1 MTDDTGD
8 PKPWDLEQYR
18 GVRRHV
24 ERKKDWE
31 ADEDLVLDQAYRTG
45 KVGPKYDT
53 DGPSLFWLALKT
65 AILTVITVGFYRFW
79 MVTRLRRHYWN
90 AIRVHGDPFEY
101 TGTGLEKFLG
111 FLVAV
116 IILAVYLGIVNIGLV
131 FLGLSFVQHD
141 SFVIIA
147 SIVASLPLVFFAT
160 YRARRYIMA
169 RTRWRGIRF
178 GMDNGAWGYA
188 IRAMWYWFLTI
199 VTGGLLYPYQ
209 QFKLAK
215 YTTDRTWF
223 GDIKFEQNGSW
234 AGIFAYWVWLY
245 IILGMMV
252 LAVWGMA
259 ADPGN
264 PATSIIGWVIFFVG
278 YLAFFIMLLRYE
290 VVVFRYLWSNRRLGD
305 AAFENSV
312 SPGQIISTY
321 LVGTLL
327 VGVFTTLIVVA
338 VIFIVGFV
346 IGMTGNVELL
356 EMMQGGGGTRGGAE
370 IGEMLQSKP
379 GFVLTIVMIY
389 LFMFA
394 VPFALGHVFIT
405 KPILRKKAEAMVI
418 HDAQTI
424 TQSRQR
430 AHDHAAE
437 AGGFADALGVDVGAG
452 I

>member
-1 MTDDTGD
+1 MTDETGG

-31 ADEDLVLDQAYRTG
+31 ADQDLILEQGFRTG
-45 KVGPKYDT
+45 KVTPVYDT
-53 DGPSLFWLALKT
+53 EGPSLFWLALKT
-65 AILTVITVGFYRFW
+65 AVLTVITVGFYRFW
-79 MVTRLRRHYWN
+79 MVTRLRRHYWH
-90 AIRVHGDPFEY
+90 AIRVQGDPFEY
-101 TGTGLEKFLG
+101 TGKGLEKFLG

-116 IILAVYLGIVNIGLV
+116 IILAVYLGLVNLGLV
-131 FLGLSFVQHD
+131 FLGLSFIQHD

-223 GDIKFEQNGSW
+223 GDIKFEQRGSW
-234 AGIFAYWVWLY
+234 AGIFAHWVWLY
-245 IILGMMV
+245 ILLGIMIL
-252 LAVWGMA
+252 AAWGLA

-264 PATSIIGWVIFFVG
+264 PSTSIIGGLIFFVG
-278 YLAFFIMLLRYE
+278 YLAFFFMLLRYE
-290 VVVFRYLWSNRRLGD
+290 IVVFRYLWNHRWLGD

-312 SPGQIISTY
+312 TPGQIISTY
-321 LVGTLL
+321 VVGTLL
-327 VGVFTTLIVVA
+327 VSVVTGLIITAVVIIAA
-338 VIFIVGFV
+338 VV
-346 IGMTGNVELL
+346 IQLTGSADML
-356 EMMQGGGGTRGGAE
+356 EMIRPEPGA
-370 IGEMLQSKP
+370 GEAANLAELAQSKP
-379 GFVLTIVMIY
+379 GVVMVIVAIY
-389 LFMFA
+389 LFLFA

-405 KPILRKKAEAMVI
+405 KPILRRKAEAMVI

>member
-24 ERKKDWE
+24 ERKEDWE
-31 ADEDLVLDQAYRTG
+31 KEQDLILDQAYRTG
-45 KVGPKYDT
+45 KVVPKYDT
-53 DGPSLFWLALKT
+53 EGPSLFWLAMIT
-65 AILTVITVGFYRFW
+65 SVLTVLTLGFYRFW

-90 AIRVHGDPFEY
+90 AIRVQGDPFEY

-116 IILAVYLGIVNIGLV
+116 IILAVYLGLVNIGLA
-131 FLGLSFVQHD
+131 FLGLSYAQHD
-141 SFVIIA
+141 SFVITA
-147 SIVASLPLVFFAT
+147 SIVASLPLIFFAV
-160 YRARRYIMA
+160 YRAHRYIMA

-188 IRAMWYWFLTI
+188 FRATWYWFLTI

-215 YTTDRTWF
+215 YITDRTWF
-223 GDIKFEQNGSW
+223 GDIKFVQKGTW
-234 AGIFAYWVWLY
+234 AGLFAYWVWLY
-245 IILGMMV
+245 IVLGMMI
-252 LAVWGMA
+252 LAIWGLA
-259 ADPGN
+259 ADQGN
-264 PATSIIGWVIFFVG
+264 PATSIIGWLILFVG
-278 YLAFFIMLLRYE
+278 YMTFFILLLRYE
-290 VVVFRYLWSNRRLGD
+290 VVVFRYLWSHRRLGD
-305 AAFENSV
+305 AAFESNV

-321 LVGTLL
+321 LLGSLR
-327 VGVFTTLIVVA
+327 VGVFTTI
-338 VIFIVGFV
+338 IFIAVMFL
-346 IGMTGNVELL
+346 IGVVLQATGSADLAETMT
-356 EMMQGGGGTRGGAE
+356 MGGTRGEAQF
-370 IGEMLQSKP
+370 GELIQSKP
-379 GFVLTIVMIY
+379 AFVAIIVMIY

-394 VPFALGHVFIT
+394 VPFALAQVFIT
-405 KPILRKKAEAMVI
+405 KPVLRRKAEAMVI
-418 HDAQTI
+418 HDAQTL

-430 AHDHAAE
+430 EHDRAAE

>member
-1 MTDDTGD
+1 MTDDTGAQ
-8 PKPWDLEQYR
+8 KPWDLEQYR
-18 GVRRHV
+18 GVRRHA

-31 ADEDLVLDQAYRTG
+31 AEQDLVLEQATHPG
-45 KVGPKYDT
+45 KVVPKYDT
-53 DGPSLFWLALKT
+53 EGPSLFWLALKT
-65 AILTVITVGFYRFW
+65 AILTVITLGFYRFW

-90 AIRVHGDPFEY
+90 AIRLHGDPLEY
-101 TGTGLEKFLG
+101 TGTGLEKLLG

-116 IILAVYLGIVNIGLV
+116 IILAFYLGLVNLGLV
-131 FLGLSFVQHD
+131 FLGLSYIQHD
-141 SFVIIA
+141 SFVVIA
-147 SIVASLPLVFFAT
+147 SIAASLPLIFFAT

-223 GDIKFEQNGSW
+223 GDLKFVQAGSW

-245 IILGMMV
+245 IVLGMMV
-252 LAVWGMA
+252 LAVWGLA

-264 PATSIIGWVIFFVG
+264 MATSIIGSLIFLVG
-278 YLAFFIMLLRYE
+278 YLVFFIMLLRYE
-290 VVVFRYLWSNRRLGD
+290 VVVFTYLWSHRRLGD
-305 AAFENSV
+305 AAFENTV

-327 VGVFTTLIVVA
+327 VGLFTILIVAAVA
-338 VIFIVGFV
+338 IV
-346 IGMTGNVELL
+346 IGVIIGLTGNVDLMETVR
-356 EMMQGGGGTRGGAE
+356 GGGGTE
-370 IGEMLQSKP
+370 FGEMLQTKP
-379 GFVLTIVMIY
+379 AFAATIVAIY

-394 VPFALGHVFIT
+394 VPFALSHVFIT
-405 KPILRKKAEAMVI
+405 KPILKRKAEAMII